1 MNQRKNRCQLT
12 SVILMASLAV
22 AVICLLIPMSAVAA
36 DDTAKAE
43 QDRVKAAGDALD
55 ELVTKENGIP
65 RGLLDKSECVII
77 LPSVK
82 KVGFII
88 AGQYGRG
95 LMSCRSGEKFDGP
108 WSAPIMMQSSGG
120 SVGFQAGGQSTD
132 FVILVLNDK
141 GARALM
147 KGKAKLG
154 ADASIAAGPVGKEA
168 EAATNAAM
176 SAEMLSYSDTN
187 GIFAGVSLS
196 GSSLGP
202 DEGANEKLYGKKV
215 TAQQIYAGE
224 VPAPEQAK
232 QMLATLTDKS
242 PKNLSEGK

>member
-1 MNQRKNRCQLT
+1 MNQRKNRRQLAIA
-12 SVILMASLAV
+12 ILMASMAV
-22 AVICLLIPMSAVAA
+22 AVVCLLIPMLVVAA
-36 DDTAKAE
+36 DDAATE
-43 QDRVKAAGDALD
+43 QARVKSAGDALD

-65 RGLLDKSECVII
+65 TGLLNKSECVII
-77 LPSVK
+77 LPSTK

-95 LMSCRSGEKFDGP
+95 LMSCRTGEKFDGP
-108 WSAPIMMQSSGG
+108 WSAPIMMKSSGG
-120 SVGFQAGGQSTD
+120 SVGLQAGGQSTD

-168 EAATNAAM
+168 EAATNAGM
-176 SAEMLSYSDTN
+176 SAEMLSYSEAN
-187 GIFAGVSLS
+187 GLFAGVSLS
-196 GSSLGP
+196 GTSLAP
-202 DEGANEKLYGKKV
+202 DSGANENLYGKKV
-215 TAQQIYAGE
+215 TAQQIYAGQ
-224 VPAPEQAK
+224 VPVPEQAK
-232 QMLATLTDKS
+232 QMLATLTEKS